1 MCTIKAI
8 YRYSTNTSANTDTM
22 HGIGIKTI
30 YTTAFCIVT
39 FLQFL
44 SPKCTWPEIKANI
57 QFSLVIMLRMCL
69 LLLHHTVTG
78 YCSILSCPW
87 RRRHSYTAFI
97 VRGLWIVQTNLN
109 KYVTFVNTRWTR
121 IPFYTQKSV
130 STYVSII
137 RLRISEHIP
146 LRICYEYV
154 VLTSPIATI
163 YWYSVM
169 LHSTQLAPRF
179 YAICLA
185 SPAKL

>member
-1 MCTIKAI
+1 
-8 YRYSTNTSANTDTM
+8 
-22 HGIGIKTI
+22 
-30 YTTAFCIVT
+30 
-39 FLQFL
+39 
-44 SPKCTWPEIKANI
+44 
-57 QFSLVIMLRMCL
+57 MLRMCL

-78 YCSILSCPW
+78 FCSILSCPW

-154 VLTSPIATI
+154 LVLTSPIATI

-179 YAICLA
+179 YAISLLTVVHWISHQHVLKSVSTPKKSSWDPTWYVYLLLISQSRSLLFRISPEIAVLLLA
-185 SPAKL
+185 